1 MQGKVFSV
9 RNIFLVAK
17 LHLSKHDALKIL
29 GVEPGAKKREVRAA
43 YLAKVNLTHPDKGGD
58 PEKFKKVQAAY
69 DLLRKNRFQTVIQEW
84 KPKWKPRSPNHG
96 HRRHQ
101 DFHRTNT
108 HHQHF
113 QEQRIPLSQII
124 LHMKKFAHDLILHM
138 KSRNK
143 SKPKTEEEKLERLT
157 NRILTGVVIA
167 PIFFGIA
174 ILIMAKA
181 KKRTNTT
188 ADQSEFDFEVSVE
201 RRPETFLVLV
211 VTALNEIRERHKYT
225 FSNSQ
230 LFLDYSNHILK
241 GNRIIFLDDADLLY
255 LSLLF
260 PNQSDVQELLELLK
274 YVPGVLDELNSR
286 KK

>member
-1 MQGKVFSV
+1 
-9 RNIFLVAK
+9 
-17 LHLSKHDALKIL
+17 
-29 GVEPGAKKREVRAA
+29 
-43 YLAKVNLTHPDKGGD
+43 
-58 PEKFKKVQAAY
+58 
-69 DLLRKNRFQTVIQEW
+69 
-84 KPKWKPRSPNHG
+84 
-96 HRRHQ
+96 
-101 DFHRTNT
+101 
-108 HHQHF
+108 
-113 QEQRIPLSQII
+113 
-124 LHMKKFAHDLILHM
+124 MKKFAHDLIQHM

-167 PIFFGIA
+167 PLFFAIA
-174 ILIMAKA
+174 ILIVAKA
-181 KKRTNTT
+181 KKRRNAT
-188 ADQSEFDFEVSVE
+188 ADQSEIDFEVSVE

-255 LSLLF
+255 LSLVF